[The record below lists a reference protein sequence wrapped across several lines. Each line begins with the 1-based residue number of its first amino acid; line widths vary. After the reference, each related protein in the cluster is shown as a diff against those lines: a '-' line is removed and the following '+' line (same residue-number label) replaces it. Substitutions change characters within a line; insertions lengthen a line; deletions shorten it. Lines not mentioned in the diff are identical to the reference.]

1 MLRFLTNTLLKLP
14 VDTDDE
20 NITPN
25 GFLHPVR
32 SSPTEPPTLMTGA
45 LHIIKLRQLWAK
57 ISSDIYLPTSR
68 RQHDDNGMPSL
79 TIKMLRQELEE
90 WHNSIPSHLDYSH
103 SHPLT
108 VFATPDWFEMA
119 YDHSI
124 VLLYRHYITSGDGEH
139 LQDHHDQNGNHINPQ
154 NDEELEGIFMDCFFR
169 SADICI
175 RYRRLYQS
183 PSIQLTWG
191 SLHKLFL
198 GGLTYLFCLWKS
210 KQVRQ
215 IARQRDVVSTCM
227 ACNTVLTIIAE
238 SGMQPLLTAIL

>member
-1 MLRFLTNTLLKLP
+1 
-14 VDTDDE
+14 
-20 NITPN
+20 
-25 GFLHPVR
+25 
-32 SSPTEPPTLMTGA
+32 
-45 LHIIKLRQLWAK
+45 
-57 ISSDIYLPTSR
+57 
-68 RQHDDNGMPSL
+68 
-79 TIKMLRQELEE
+79 MLRQELEE
-90 WHNSIPSHLDYSH
+90 WHNFIPSHLDYSH

-108 VFATPDWFEMA
+108 VFATSDWFEMA

-124 VLLYRHYITSGDGEH
+124 VLLYRHYITSSDGEH
-139 LQDHHDQNGNHINPQ
+139 FQDHHSQNGNHITSQ
-154 NDEELEGIFMDCFFR
+154 DDEELEGIFMDCFFR
-169 SADICI
+169 SADICV

-215 IARQRDVVSTCM
+215 IARQREVVSTCM

-238 SGMQPLLTAIL
+238 RWNAAAPYRDIFETISERTMGMMCRSRMADELTSGAADTTSPVSPGQEWTMALGNMDVPQEADWFVQELLNGFQQSAIGDLT